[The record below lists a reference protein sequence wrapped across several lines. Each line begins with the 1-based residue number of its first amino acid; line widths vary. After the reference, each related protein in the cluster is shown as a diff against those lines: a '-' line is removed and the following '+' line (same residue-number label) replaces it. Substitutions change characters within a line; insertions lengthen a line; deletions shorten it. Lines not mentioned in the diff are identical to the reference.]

1 MKEVQP
7 NANWFPFEENTYTS
21 DYRHN
26 WVLVR
31 RNQPHDPTFLH
42 CPMPRRG
49 DGEHE
54 RNAALIMTYFHPF
67 TLNPGWHEEHVPFLG
82 RMCGQLD
89 SWHMSMMQWFDGR
102 ILSEESRRYIQ
113 NFLVVTRV
121 RPEDDNAEENSDDLL
136 SDDLELRKPFL
147 ESRRLCLGCAQ
158 GCMELAVA
166 PDLLMRI
173 EVHLAAARVTVGGHL

>member
-1 MKEVQP
+1 MVHWTIEPVRFSTDLAESAQAEVSNHARLTDNGRRKIEVALKAHGKPDLEAGVDYRVKEVQP

-21 DYRHN
+21 DYCHN

-31 RNQPHDPTFLH
+31 RNRPHDPTFLH

-89 SWHMSMMQWFDGR
+89 SWHMSMLQWFDGR
-102 ILSEESRRYIQ
+102 ILSEESRRYI
-113 NFLVVTRV
+113 
-121 RPEDDNAEENSDDLL
+121 
-136 SDDLELRKPFL
+136 
-147 ESRRLCLGCAQ
+147 
-158 GCMELAVA
+158 
-166 PDLLMRI
+166 
-173 EVHLAAARVTVGGHL
+173 